1 VTTLQTS
8 APTPA
13 WGLTSAL
20 LLLGDSRLP
29 VGGHAHSAGAEAAV
43 VAGLV
48 RDVDQLAD
56 FLQGRLFSAGL
67 TAAALAAAAC
77 RLAADATGTVRTTGD
92 TTDVTGTARLQEQ
105 VAVWERL
112 DAEVDARVPS
122 PAARAASRAQ
132 GRAVLR
138 LGRDCWPHPSWDL
151 LGPAPHHAVA
161 LGVATAA
168 CAGTPRDAA
177 VLCAQAGTGGPA
189 SAALRL
195 LGLDPA
201 EVTEL
206 LSRLAPSIDAVAGQA
221 AALAARAG
229 DDLAA
234 LPARGA
240 PMLDIHAENHAAAEV
255 RLFAS

>member
-1 VTTLQTS
+1 MSTDTL
-8 APTPA
+8 
-13 WGLTSAL
+13 GLTSAL

-43 VAGLV
+43 VSGLV
-48 RDVDQLAD
+48 RDVDDLAA
-56 FLQGRLFSAGL
+56 FLAGRLGTAGL
-67 TAAALAAAAC
+67 TAAALSAAAC
-77 RLAADATGTVRTTGD
+77 RLAAVHAGPAVP
-92 TTDVTGTARLQEQ
+92 V
-105 VAVWERL
+105 VWERL
-112 DAEVDARVPS
+112 DAEVDARIPS

-138 LGRDCWPHPSWDL
+138 LGRECWPHPAWML

-161 LGVATAA
+161 LGVATQA
-168 CAGTPRDAA
+168 CGGSPHDAA

-201 EVTEL
+201 EVTAL
-206 LSRLAPSIDAVAGQA
+206 LTRLAPSIDAVARQA
-221 AALAARAG
+221 AAAAEDAG
-229 DDLAA
+229 DDLSR

-240 PMLDIHAENHAAAEV
+240 PMLDVHAENHAAAEV

>member
-1 VTTLQTS
+1 MTLPHDTATTA
-8 APTPA
+8 APPSPDHREPGY
-13 WGLTSAL
+13 GLTSAL

-43 VAGLV
+43 AAGLV
-48 RDVDQLAD
+48 RDVEDLSA
-56 FLQGRLFSAGL
+56 FLQGRLLTAGL

-77 RLAADATGTVRTTGD
+77 RMAGAPDPAGLAWELL
-92 TTDVTGTARLQEQ
+92 DV
-105 VAVWERL
+105 
-112 DAEVDARVPS
+112 EVDARIPS

-138 LGRDCWPHPSWDL
+138 LGRTCWPHAAWAS
-151 LGPAPHHAVA
+151 LGPAPHHTVA

-177 VLCAQAGTGGPA
+177 MLCAQSGTGGPA

-201 EVTEL
+201 EVTAL
-206 LSRLAPSIDAVAGQA
+206 LTRLAPSIDAVAEEAAQLA
-221 AALAARAG
+221 AAAG

-234 LPARGA
+234 LPSRGA
-240 PMLDIHAENHAAAEV
+240 PMLDVHAELHAAAEV